1 MTTQYVGGGRFQII
15 KRLGAGSFAQTY
27 LAKDLQ
33 QFNHKCVVKQLQPLL
48 STPETF
54 TTAKNLFERE
64 AKALYELGRHHDQI
78 PYLLGYFQEN
88 QQFYL
93 VQEFIEGHDLA
104 EELTVGKQLPE
115 SQVIALL
122 ESILEPLAFLHRQ
135 KVIHRDIKPTNLIRR
150 QKDGKMVLIDFGAI
164 KELVVTEVVNSQ
176 GKTRVE
182 TIIGTPGYM
191 PTEQSRGRAKLAS
204 DVYAVGIIGIQ
215 ALTGLIPQ
223 DLEEDPDTGE
233 LVWHDKIKVS
243 SGLRFVLEQMVHY
256 HFKKRYPS
264 AIEALMAMQQLKE
277 SYGTG
282 PENVNPNCLPSIKS
296 TCPETLEETSSNT
309 KALSSL
315 QQLKKSYGTD
325 SENINP
331 NYLPT
336 LIPTSEESYQPF
348 TYPQTPEETSKSTK
362 KSKTSWLNLLSLLA
376 FVGLGGLF
384 YAKFPELNSQIISK
398 LKFVSLNQE
407 SISPSSSE
415 STIEKDP
422 FPETLKSYLDAKK
435 YSECISEAQNFA
447 QENFKLSP
455 EVEKILGQC
464 QLAQAQTLADNGKF
478 KDAVNLAA
486 EISPEHPVYQQ
497 TQQLIGQWSE
507 RMWELAKEQYQ
518 AGKLETSVYIAK
530 AIPKYHAP
538 TYEKAQQAAKE
549 WPSQWQTNE
558 SNLQAAQ
565 VALKQEKWQ
574 VAINEANKL
583 TTPYWQQQAQPVIQ
597 TANQKLRQVALQKQ
611 KQTKPRQQVSPS
623 KKQKTATKP
632 KSRYPVPADLR
643 WINAR
648 NGYAGVRPVQGGTDN
663 GRNLYVCRAIHRGDW
678 TVGKLVT
685 SHGRCYV
692 AWGGKEY
699 GYNTYQVLQGSNFK
713 WIRLV
718 NSIPTNAVRAGIDKS
733 EYLYSCLAAHD
744 GELTSGKYLASHRSC
759 YVPWGGKEHQ
769 KKTNIYILTINR

>member
-1 MTTQYVGGGRFQII
+1 
-15 KRLGAGSFAQTY
+15 
-27 LAKDLQ
+27 
-33 QFNHKCVVKQLQPLL
+33 
-48 STPETF
+48 
-54 TTAKNLFERE
+54 
-64 AKALYELGRHHDQI
+64 
-78 PYLLGYFQEN
+78 
-88 QQFYL
+88 
-93 VQEFIEGHDLA
+93 
-104 EELTVGKQLPE
+104 
-115 SQVIALL
+115 
-122 ESILEPLAFLHRQ
+122 
-135 KVIHRDIKPTNLIRR
+135 
-150 QKDGKMVLIDFGAI
+150 
-164 KELVVTEVVNSQ
+164 
-176 GKTRVE
+176 
-182 TIIGTPGYM
+182 M

-264 AIEALMAMQQLKE
+264 AIEALMAMQQLKK

-348 TYPQTPEETSKSTK
+348 TYPQTPEETSDRTFASKFTTKENSKSTK

-376 FVGLGGLF
+376 LVGLGGLF

-507 RMWELAKEQYQ
+507 RMWELAREQYQ

-549 WPSQWQTNE
+549 WPSQWQTNK
-558 SNLQAAQ
+558 SNLQAAR
-565 VALKQEKWQ
+565 VALKQGKWQ
-574 VAINEANKL
+574 AAINEGNKL
-583 TTPYWQQQAQPVIQ
+583 TTPYWQQQAKPIIQ

-611 KQTKPRQQVSPS
+611 TQTKNTEVPRQQASRPQ
-623 KKQKTATKP
+623 KQKTVTKP
-632 KSRYPVPADLR
+632 KLRYPAPADLT
-643 WINAR
+643 WINGR
-648 NGYAGVRPVQGGTDN
+648 NGYAGVKPVKAGTDN
-663 GRNLYVCRAIHRGDW
+663 GSNLYVCRAIHRGAW
-678 TVGKLVT
+678 TAGKLVP

-699 GYNTYQVLQGSNFK
+699 GYYTYQVLQGRNLK
-713 WIRLV
+713 WIRLGS
-718 NSIPTNAVRAGIDKS
+718 SIPRNAVRAGTDKGES
-733 EYLYSCLAAHD
+733 LYPCLAVHD
-744 GELTSGKYLASHRSC
+744 GELTSGKYLLSHGSC
-759 YVPWGGKEHQ
+759 YVPWGGKEHR
-769 KKTNIYILTINR
+769 KRTNIYILTIK